1 MLLLGKLIPM
11 VNTHNLSL
19 DLKRC
24 EQVSFASVL
33 DEEEEEDLF
42 VRSFW
47 LLYQVSFASMVGL
60 DRSHWLQYQVSFD
73 SIVGLFCF
81 YSRSRLLG
89 LVKLVSRVNHAIKNQ
104 KRRDKE
110 AKRELISKKP

>member
-1 MLLLGKLIPM
+1 LLLLGKLIPM

-42 VRSFW
+42 VRS
-47 LLYQVSFASMVGL
+47 LQVSLAAIS
-60 DRSHWLQYQVSFD
+60 
-73 SIVGLFCF
+73 GLF
-81 YSRSRLLG
+81 
-89 LVKLVSRVNHAIKNQ
+89 
-104 KRRDKE
+104 
-110 AKRELISKKP
+110 